1 MKALAFPLVQGIVM
15 VVSSPPQPPTRRPR
29 YLMLACAAMGG
40 VLAGLPLARADW
52 PVDAPAGLAQYD
64 NFLGVSG
71 FIIMGLACVWLS
83 RQARGLRAWAG
94 AGSAWALVLL
104 LLALRQAAFAQA
116 DYERARL
123 PAVAFVAL
131 GAVLAAGALWMG
143 VALRR
148 TPSDSSPTS

>member
-1 MKALAFPLVQGIVM
+1 MAASPLPQ
-15 VVSSPPQPPTRRPR
+15 SPLRRRPW
-29 YLMLACAAMGG
+29 YLMLVCAAMGG
-40 VLAGLPLARADW
+40 GLAGLPLARAHW
-52 PVDAPAGLAQYD
+52 PVEAPTDLALYD
-64 NFLGVSG
+64 NFLGVGG
-71 FIIMGLACVWLS
+71 FIIMGFACVWLS

-94 AGSAWALVLL
+94 AGSSWALVLL

-131 GAVLAAGALWMG
+131 AAVLADGALWIG

-148 TPSDSSPTS
+148 TLSDSSHTL